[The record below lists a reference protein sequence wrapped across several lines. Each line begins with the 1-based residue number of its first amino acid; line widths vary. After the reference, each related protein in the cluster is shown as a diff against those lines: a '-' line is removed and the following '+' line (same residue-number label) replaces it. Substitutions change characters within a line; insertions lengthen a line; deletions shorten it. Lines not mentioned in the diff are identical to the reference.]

1 MQTFLGKNN
10 RSKEEKNEIEF
21 VNKPSS
27 NISQLKTFSISN
39 SPLMKP
45 VELLSDSIHH
55 FSLSRN
61 KKKRRNSLK
70 SNTES
75 ISEVMSNKSKTQSNS
90 HLSEYDT
97 IQSSNSKGAHSSYSK
112 NNPVSP
118 YLTPSMKNLRLDSP
132 ASPTSNSTVS
142 HLNNMDNI
150 NVPVAPVNSNYNSFN
165 NAYNAMNNANNS
177 MELDINEQTISYN
190 YRQSLSKYLENCKQN
205 YFEKIDFTSS
215 DGIYKWEEGG
225 KNRSIEYILSLFLNY
240 RFSLEWENEKRK
252 IQQAKENKQSLIN
265 DGTSIKVNFKIME
278 AKDLVCKEKTTR
290 NTFCELAYD
299 NETYQTLI
307 VPNSNSPLFN
317 QHISLEITDISK
329 NVIINLYDSKK
340 SSKSF
345 WRSTSNPNSSD
356 ATFLG
361 TVNINLGSVISTLIN
376 VGYISK
382 WYDLGQSQDKKK
394 KWVGG
399 KIKIE
404 IEMIE
409 EEKNEEADNVLSES
423 QGFAYE
429 YEQVQLQFFKCKLSY
444 KRLYYYL
451 LKVCYVYEKD
461 YLEKVKQKNL
471 SKKYQTEKE
480 QDEDTNVLSSVHLSE
495 DGETV
500 LNVFQKLWVIGDAEN
515 TLLRLEVIYNLYR
528 GNIVTISNL
537 LTMYDIIYNKLKEPQ
552 WLPAYEQPHFIDLL
566 DDMHSYQKIQVCHY
580 HDFFHNNEPKG
591 ALQIAILLWR
601 MVSKNKIFRQSKNN
615 LPKTF
620 REEICSELKYSAY
633 KRYDLLKSKST
644 PFQESAECELTSVI
658 NLINLIINDLEDSEK
673 YYKKAFSR
681 ETNITKLTGQVYIE
695 KFLNE
700 FSNIKKYLQAEEALQ
715 YSDVAFSLFNEILH
729 LESYY
734 KKNIPSIKNIFIN
747 KTADSNGNESI
758 IEAYFYPFI
767 QRWLEDLDKK
777 TSEWVKKAIAE
788 DDYQNN
794 TIYNI
799 PHSSSIVKLFDMI
812 YNELNF
818 IKNLKWNNYI
828 QYQGFLL
835 TFSKTIN
842 KAIDQYCELIKEGEI
857 KSTSKESK
865 SDNQVYIVSNES
877 CTKLCNIEVAQL
889 KLADIYGEINELI
902 TENYI
907 TDEESLEEVS
917 SSVFSGIYL
926 MQILCG
932 ENLTPCNN
940 DGFSNPYTVIRI
952 PANLNTMEN
961 GEGNIME
968 NDIEKA
974 NDENMTIDDLMKS
987 KGHLDEEKNIEQLSS
1002 ADFNRGRLVA
1012 KSSVVHDY
1020 LNPIWN
1026 ETFQV
1031 SICPTNSLDV
1041 KVYNKNSNFLMENQ
1055 ICGTGTIKFSSI
1067 YNNHQTHDV
1076 WVDLEPQGR
1085 VLIRLTKVGNSEN
1098 LEFHLKQATHHLKRC
1113 RDDFVRAIVN
1123 RMTPYMRI
1131 VLYKMIKDQ
1140 EASKTV
1146 GSSLSKNL
1154 LNVARQYSIGPISG
1168 NQNNNNNN
1176 SDNNNDNNNTS
1187 NNPSEQKNQNPNTR
1201 NDQYADLYKPFY
1213 SEEELKEM
1221 VTNTGHNVLE
1231 PISMLECETSLAP
1244 LTRYLNRNLQTLC
1257 LGLSPKMAKIVITK
1271 IWCEVLIII
1280 ENTMIPQLYGP
1291 IEKDRKI
1298 LNPRQLAAINNAFM
1312 ILYSFF
1318 HADGQ
1323 GMGLSK
1329 DLLEHG
1335 SKYNSIKH
1343 LFTIYGMS
1351 PISIQKEYEMFPEKE
1366 YLLRII
1372 RLRAH
1377 LSTNP
1382 VIKNKLTQWVKQ
1394 SIRLQG
1400 IGNCI
1405 SIYP

>member
-1 MQTFLGKNN
+1 MPTFLGRNN
-10 RSKEEKNEIEF
+10 RSKVEEKNETEF
-21 VNKPSS
+21 ANKPSG
-27 NISQLKTFSISN
+27 NISQSKAFSISN
-39 SPLMKP
+39 SPLLKP

-75 ISEVMSNKSKTQSNS
+75 VSEVMSNKSKT
-90 HLSEYDT
+90 LSEYDT
-97 IQSSNSKGAHSSYSK
+97 LNTTAVTQSSYNNNK
-112 NNPVSP
+112 NAPVSP
-118 YLTPSMKNLRLDSP
+118 YLTPSMKNLKLDSP
-132 ASPTSNSTVS
+132 ASPASNSPVS
-142 HLNNMDNI
+142 PVNNINNI
-150 NVPVAPVNSNYNSFN
+150 NVPVAPVNSNYNNFN
-165 NAYNAMNNANNS
+165 SAYNAVNTS
-177 MELDINEQTISYN
+177 VEIDVNEQTISYN
-190 YRQSLSKYLENCKQN
+190 YRQALSNYLENCKQN
-205 YFEKIDFTSS
+205 IFEKADFNTS

-225 KNRSIEYILSLFLNY
+225 DNRSIEYILSLLLNY

-278 AKDLVCKEKTTR
+278 AKDLICKEKTTR
-290 NTFCELAYD
+290 STFCELIYD
-299 NETYQTLI
+299 NETYQTQV
-307 VPNSNSPLFN
+307 VPNTNSPLFN
-317 QHISLEITDISK
+317 QHISLVITDISK
-329 NVIINLYDSKK
+329 SVTINLYDSKK
-340 SSKSF
+340 SSKTF
-345 WRSTSNPNSSD
+345 WKSNNGSSQQPGSSSD

-361 TVNINLGSVISTLIN
+361 TVNINLGLIISSLVN

-404 IEMIE
+404 IDMIE
-409 EEKNEEADNVLSES
+409 EEKGENKDDLSPET
-423 QGFAYE
+423 QGLAHE
-429 YEQVQLQFFKCKLSY
+429 YEQVQLQFLRCKLSY

-451 LKVCYVYEKD
+451 LKACYTYEKD
-461 YLEKVKQKNL
+461 YLEKVVQKNH
-471 SKKYQTEKE
+471 SKKYQIEKE
-480 QDEDTNVLSSVHLSE
+480 QDEDTHALSSVFLSQ

-500 LNVFQKLWVIGDAEN
+500 LNVFQRLWVIGDAEA

-528 GNIVTISNL
+528 ENIVTISNL
-537 LTMYDIIYNKLKEPQ
+537 LTMYDIIYNSLKEPQ
-552 WLPAYEQPHFIDLL
+552 WLPSYEQPHFIDLL
-566 DDMHSYQKIQVCHY
+566 DDMHKYQKTQVCYY
-580 HDFFHNNEPKG
+580 HDFFHNDEPKG

-601 MVSKNKIFRQSKNN
+601 MISKNKLYRQAKNN
-615 LPKTF
+615 LPDTF
-620 REEICSELKYSAY
+620 REEIRTELRKSAL
-633 KRYDLLKSKST
+633 KRYKLLKSKST
-644 PFQESAECELTSVI
+644 PFTYTAECELTSVI

-681 ETNITKLTGQVYIE
+681 EANITKLTGKVYIME
-695 KFLNE
+695 FLNE
-700 FSNIKKYLQAEEALQ
+700 FIGIKQYLQAPEALQ
-715 YSDVAFSLFNEILH
+715 YSDVAFNLFNELLH
-729 LESYY
+729 LEDYY
-734 KKNIPSIKNIFIN
+734 RKTIPSLKNIFIN
-747 KTADSNGNESI
+747 KSADNMGNESI

-788 DDYQNN
+788 DDYSNN

-818 IKNLKWNNYI
+818 IKDLRWNNHI
-828 QYQGFLL
+828 QYQSFLL

-857 KSTSKESK
+857 KSTSKENRAE
-865 SDNQVYIVSNES
+865 NQVYIVSNES

-889 KLADIYGEINELI
+889 KLADIYREINELI

-907 TDEESLEEVS
+907 TDEESVEDLN
-917 SSVFSGIYL
+917 SSVISGIFL
-926 MQILCG
+926 LQILCG

-940 DGFSNPYTVIRI
+940 DGFSNPYVVVRI

-961 GEGNIME
+961 GEGNTKEKE
-968 NDIEKA
+968 NEKTVA
-974 NDENMTIDDLMKS
+974 VEDMTTDDLLNPE
-987 KGHLDEEKNIEQLSS
+987 GHLDEEKNDEPISS

-1012 KSSVVHDY
+1012 KSSVVHDS
-1020 LNPIWN
+1020 LNPIWD

-1031 SICPTNSLDV
+1031 SICPTTSLDI

-1055 ICGTGTIKFSSI
+1055 ICGTGTINFSSI
-1067 YNNHQTHDV
+1067 YNNHQTHDI
-1076 WVDLEPQGR
+1076 WVELEPQGR
-1085 VLIRLTKVGNSEN
+1085 ILIRLTKMGNSEN

-1123 RMTPYMRI
+1123 RMVPYMRI

-1140 EASKTV
+1140 EATKTV
-1146 GSSLSKNL
+1146 ASTISKNL
-1154 LNVARQYSIGPISG
+1154 LNVARQYSIGPIG
-1168 NQNNNNNN
+1168 NQNNN
-1176 SDNNNDNNNTS
+1176 
-1187 NNPSEQKNQNPNTR
+1187 PPPEPKKQNPNTR

-1213 SEEELKEM
+1213 SEAELKEM
-1221 VTNTGHNVLE
+1221 VTTTGHNVLA

-1280 ENTMIPQLYGP
+1280 ENTMIPQLFGP
-1291 IEKDRKI
+1291 IEKDRKM
-1298 LNPRQLAAINNAFM
+1298 LNPRQLGVIDNAFK

-1323 GMGLSK
+1323 GMGLST

-1335 SKYNSIKH
+1335 SKYKGIIH
-1343 LFTIYGMS
+1343 LLTIYGRP
-1351 PISIQKEYEMFPEKE
+1351 PINIQKEYEIFPDRE
-1366 YLLRII
+1366 YLLKII
-1372 RLRAH
+1372 RLHAH

-1382 VIKNKLTQWVKQ
+1382 VIKAKLTQWLEQ
-1394 SIRLQG
+1394 SIRLQR
-1400 IGNCI
+1400 I
-1405 SIYP
+1405 

>member
-1 MQTFLGKNN
+1 MPAFLAKNTKT
-10 RSKEEKNEIEF
+10 KEEKNETEF
-21 VNKPSS
+21 VNKPSG
-27 NISQLKTFSISN
+27 NISQSKAFSISN

-61 KKKRRNSLK
+61 KKKRRNSIK

-75 ISEVMSNKSKTQSNS
+75 ISEVISNKSKTQNNS
-90 HLSEYDT
+90 HLSENDT
-97 IQSSNSKGAHSSYSK
+97 IQSNNTTAVAQSSYSK
-112 NNPVSP
+112 NVSSP
-118 YLTPSMKNLRLDSP
+118 YLTSSMNNLKLDSP
-132 ASPTSNSTVS
+132 GSPSFNTQTSNE
-142 HLNNMDNI
+142 NI
-150 NVPVAPVNSNYNSFN
+150 NPPTAPINTNYNT
-165 NAYNAMNNANNS
+165 YNNANTINNS
-177 MELDINEQTISYN
+177 MDLDINEQTISYN
-190 YRQSLSKYLENCKQN
+190 YRQSLSNYLENCKQN
-205 YFEKIDFTSS
+205 IFEKGDFNSS

-225 KNRSIEYILSLFLNY
+225 DNRSIEYILSLFLNY

-252 IQQAKENKQSLIN
+252 IQQAKENKHSLIN

-290 NTFCELAYD
+290 STFCELIYD
-299 NETYQTLI
+299 NETYQTQI
-307 VPNSNSPLFN
+307 VPNSNAPLFN
-317 QHISLEITDISK
+317 QHISLVITDISK
-329 NVIINLYDSKK
+329 NVTINLYDSKK
-340 SSKSF
+340 SSKAF
-345 WRSTSNPNSSD
+345 PWKSNSAKSSSSQQPGSSSD
-356 ATFLG
+356 AVFLG
-361 TVNINLGSVISTLIN
+361 TVNINLGLIISSLVN

-404 IEMIE
+404 IDMIE
-409 EEKNEEADNVLSES
+409 EEKSEDKDGLSPEI
-423 QGFAYE
+423 QGLAHE
-429 YEQVQLQFFKCKLSY
+429 YEQVQLQFLRCKLSY

-451 LKVCYVYEKD
+451 LKGCYMYEKD
-461 YLEKVKQKNL
+461 YLEKVVQKNH
-471 SKKYQTEKE
+471 SKKYQIEKE
-480 QDEDTNVLSSVHLSE
+480 QDEDTHALSSVFLSQ

-500 LNVFQKLWVIGDAEN
+500 LNVFQRLWVIGDAEA

-528 GNIVTISNL
+528 ENIVTISNL
-537 LTMYDIIYNKLKEPQ
+537 LTMYDIIYNSLKEPQ
-552 WLPAYEQPHFIDLL
+552 WLPSYEQPHFIDLL
-566 DDMHSYQKIQVCHY
+566 DDMHTYEKTQVCYY
-580 HDFFHNNEPKG
+580 HDFFHHNEPKG

-601 MVSKNKIFRQSKNN
+601 MISKNKLYRQSRNN
-615 LPKTF
+615 LPETF
-620 REEICSELKYSAY
+620 REEIRSELKNTAY
-633 KRYDLLKSKST
+633 KRYDLLKTKST

-681 ETNITKLTGQVYIE
+681 EANITKLTGKVYLE

-700 FSNIKKYLQAEEALQ
+700 FVSIRKYLQAPEALQ
-715 YSDVAFSLFNEILH
+715 YSDVAFKLFNELLH
-729 LESYY
+729 LEDYY
-734 KKNIPSIKNIFIN
+734 KKTIPSLKNIFIN
-747 KTADSNGNESI
+747 KSADSSGNESI

-777 TSEWVKKAIAE
+777 TSEWVKKAITE

-818 IKNLKWNNYI
+818 IKDLRWNNHI
-828 QYQGFLL
+828 QYQSFLL

-857 KSTSKESK
+857 KSTSKENK

-889 KLADIYGEINELI
+889 KLADIYREINELI

-907 TDEESLEEVS
+907 TDEDSVEDLN
-917 SSVFSGIYL
+917 SSVISGIFL
-926 MQILCG
+926 LQILCG

-940 DGFSNPYTVIRI
+940 DGFSNPYVVVRI

-961 GEGNIME
+961 DDE
-968 NDIEKA
+968 NSKENENEKPVV
-974 NDENMTIDDLMKS
+974 ENMTTDDLLNPE
-987 KGHLDEEKNIEQLSS
+987 GHLDGETNSTKISS

-1012 KSSVVHDY
+1012 KSSVVHDS
-1020 LNPIWN
+1020 LNPIWD

-1031 SICPTNSLDV
+1031 SICPTTSLDI
-1041 KVYNKNSNFLMENQ
+1041 KVYNKNSNFLSENQ
-1055 ICGTGTIKFSSI
+1055 ICGTGTINFSSV

-1076 WVDLEPQGR
+1076 WVELEPQGR
-1085 VLIRLTKVGNSEN
+1085 ILIRLTKMGNSEN

-1113 RDDFVRAIVN
+1113 RDDFVRAIVS
-1123 RMTPYMRI
+1123 RMVPYMRI

-1140 EASKTV
+1140 EGTKNVT
-1146 GSSLSKNL
+1146 SSISKNL
-1154 LNVARQYSIGPISG
+1154 LNVARQYSLGPIG
-1168 NQNNNNNN
+1168 NQNN
-1176 SDNNNDNNNTS
+1176 T
-1187 NNPSEQKNQNPNTR
+1187 PPPPEPKKQNPNTR

-1213 SEEELKEM
+1213 SEAELKEM
-1221 VTNTGHNVLE
+1221 VTANGHNVLD

-1280 ENTMIPQLYGP
+1280 ENIMIPQLFGP
-1291 IEKDRKI
+1291 IEKDRKM
-1298 LNPRQLAAINNAFM
+1298 LNPRQLAVIDNAFK

-1323 GMGLSK
+1323 GMGLST

-1335 SKYNSIKH
+1335 SKYKGIIH
-1343 LFTIYGMS
+1343 LLTIYS
-1351 PISIQKEYEMFPEKE
+1351 RPPINIQKEYEIFPDRE
-1366 YLLRII
+1366 YLLKII
-1372 RLRAH
+1372 RLHAH

-1382 VIKNKLTQWVKQ
+1382 FIKTKLTQWLEQ
-1394 SIRLQG
+1394 SIRLQR
-1400 IGNCI
+1400 I
-1405 SIYP
+1405 